1 MAQKVTVTKIDDLD
15 GSIEGN
21 EDNGIVVETI
31 EFGLDGVAYE
41 IDLGPEN
48 AAALRD
54 ALATHKEAARKVTG
68 GISAKRS
75 ANARR
80 AVSGD
85 SIGSKHTAAQRKE
98 IREWCIRNGPEDRVV
113 RLGERGRLPVW
124 AFEAYEAKDPS
135 KLELVEAV
143 PVG

>member
-21 EDNGIVVETI
+21 ESNGIVVETI
-31 EFGLDGVAYE
+31 EFGLDGVVYE

-48 AAALRD
+48 ATRLR
-54 ALATHKEAARKVTG
+54 AVLADHKEAGHKLTG
-68 GISAKRS
+68 IGAKRS

-80 AVSGD
+80 ASTSDGPD
-85 SIGSKHTAAQRKE
+85 AKYTAAQRKE

-113 RLGERGRLPVW
+113 RLGERGRLPLW
-124 AFEAYEAKDPS
+124 AFEAFEAKDPS
-135 KLELVEAV
+135 KLELTDAV